1 MVGKTDENVLH
12 ILGKAFSFSALTLL
26 GDRQEG
32 HPACK
37 KTRGVGLLVVTID
50 WRFAHLIAAVVT
62 TISVILSSNKI
73 QNCDILVS
81 ANPGLPEKWPLKRKV
96 VSYRKGYLA
105 DVEVMRDR
113 SREGE

>member
-37 KTRGVGLLVVTID
+37 KNSRCWFVGGD
-50 WRFAHLIAAVVT
+50 
-62 TISVILSSNKI
+62 N
-73 QNCDILVS
+73 
-81 ANPGLPEKWPLKRKV
+81 
-96 VSYRKGYLA
+96 
-105 DVEVMRDR
+105 
-113 SREGE
+113 